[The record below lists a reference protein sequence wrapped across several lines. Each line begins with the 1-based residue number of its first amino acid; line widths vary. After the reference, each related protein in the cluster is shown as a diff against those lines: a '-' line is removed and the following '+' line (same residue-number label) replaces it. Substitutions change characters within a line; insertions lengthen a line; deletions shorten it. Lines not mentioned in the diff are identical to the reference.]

1 MDVDPLSL
9 PEVHEHMIRSPPPIH
24 WPRTPNFKA
33 FDFPNGN
40 EQTLH
45 VEVNVSI
52 FHKKRFCSYS
62 LLTLASQRKIQI
74 NGN

>member
-24 WPRTPNFKA
+24 WPRTPNFRA

-52 FHKKRFCSYS
+52 FHKSVS
-62 LLTLASQRKIQI
+62 VVILLVYVANQRKIQI